1 MCARSRQGRGG
12 GKERGKERERE
23 RGGEGRRRGVHV
35 STVNDTLSDT

>member
-12 GKERGKERERE
+12 GKERGKERE